1 MQIKTPGEIE
11 VNQDRLKRLFR
22 AMVDLYSPSGKE
34 HELVEYLSEYLRD
47 AGLTARLREVSDG
60 RCNIEI
66 HEPGTTPE
74 VAFVGHLDTVG
85 AFDIEEYEFSERDGL
100 IYGLGTA
107 DMKSGCAA
115 MIEAFTVYQEKLG
128 GIAPSAG
135 LFLVVGEEEAG
146 DGISAVLEEHSFS
159 SALVA
164 EPTDLIPC
172 LIHYGYIE
180 MEIRAFGHRR
190 HASLAGREYNAIFN
204 MLRMLLRLGGLLEA
218 DHPEVV
224 LNIRDLHSSES
235 GFAVPDR
242 CDATVDLHVPPTGL
256 ASRLLEEVKGLVDN
270 CLLGGAVTGHE
281 IEVPTLSEGYR
292 VSPEAMLP
300 SLIEGIYHRRGLS
313 WAPGAFKSQSDANLM
328 SAAGC
333 KPLVLGPGQLGR
345 AHTRDESVY
354 FAQVAQAAEI
364 YLDILEA
371 LDSGCTS

>member
-1 MQIKTPGEIE
+1 MEQTEQQYAEEINQQRLGE
-11 VNQDRLKRLFR
+11 VFHR
-22 AMVDLYSPSGKE
+22 MVDIYSPSGKE
-34 HELVEYLSEYLRD
+34 HELVDYLVDYLQTNTE
-47 AGLTARLREVSDG
+47 LPVHTREVSDG

-66 HEPGTTPE
+66 YPAGTKPE
-74 VAFVGHLDTVG
+74 IAFVGHLDTVG
-85 AFDIEEYEFSERDGL
+85 AFDIEEYEYRQEDGQ
-100 IYGLGTA
+100 IFGLGTA

-115 MIEAFTVYQEKLG
+115 MLEAFISYQESGHSSL
-128 GIAPSAG
+128 PAG

-146 DGISAVLEEHSFS
+146 DGISAVLEEHRFT

-180 MEIRAFGHRR
+180 MEIHAFGRRR
-190 HASLAGREYNAIFN
+190 HASMAGREYNAIFS

-218 DHPEVV
+218 DYPEVV

-242 CDATVDLHVPPTGL
+242 CDAAVDLHVPPTGL
-256 ASRLLEEVKGLVDN
+256 TSRLLEEVKALVDN
-270 CLLGGAVTGHE
+270 CLLGGAVTSHDVE
-281 IEVPTLSEGYR
+281 IPTLSEGYR
-292 VSPEAMLP
+292 VDAEERLAEVL
-300 SLIEGIYHRRGLS
+300 ENIYHRRGLS

-345 AHTRDESVY
+345 AHTRDEAVY
-354 FAQVAQAAEI
+354 FAQVVQAAEI
-364 YLDILEA
+364 YLEMLRELTA
-371 LDSGCTS
+371 P